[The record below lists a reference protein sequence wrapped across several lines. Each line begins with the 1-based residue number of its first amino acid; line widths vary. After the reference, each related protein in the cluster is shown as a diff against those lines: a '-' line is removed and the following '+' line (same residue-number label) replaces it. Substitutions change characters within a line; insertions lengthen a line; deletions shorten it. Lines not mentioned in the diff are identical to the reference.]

1 VEPLSLDSALAA
13 GNAAAQACTE
23 KATARGFSTDAAMA
37 FALNYLR
44 EYGSSW
50 GEDIVDAA
58 KAAVRTDLQAHD
70 GRAWGSVFSTLA
82 RRNRIRCVRSDGIR
96 RHGHGT
102 TGARQ
107 WALVQ

>member
-1 VEPLSLDSALAA
+1 
-13 GNAAAQACTE
+13 
-23 KATARGFSTDAAMA
+23 
-37 FALNYLR
+37 
-44 EYGSSW
+44 
-50 GEDIVDAA
+50 
-58 KAAVRTDLQAHD
+58 
-70 GRAWGSVFSTLA
+70 LA